1 MNSDHA
7 KHDLLR
13 LLDEA
18 RETMLWK
25 LEGLSEYD
33 ARRPVTPTGTN
44 LLGLVKHVTSVEIG
58 YLGYAFGRPYPEQLD
73 WIGPEAEPNADM
85 WATEAESR
93 EEVVSRYGRVRA
105 HSDVTIHECDL
116 DTPGH
121 VPWWPADQATV
132 TLHQVLAHVVAEV
145 HRHAGHA
152 DVVRELLDGDVGRLP
167 GKEDVAAGSPERW
180 SAYHARLVEVAEG
193 FRRR

>member
-1 MNSDHA
+1 MNQNHA
-7 KHDLLR
+7 KRDLRR

-18 RETMLWK
+18 REAMLWK
-25 LEGLSEYD
+25 LAGLTEYD

-44 LLGLVKHVTSVEIG
+44 LLGLVKHVTAVEIA

-93 EEVVSRYGRVRA
+93 EEIVSRYRRVWA
-105 HSDVTIHECDL
+105 HSDTTLDECAL
-116 DTPGH
+116 DAVGH
-121 VPWWPADQATV
+121 VPWWPTDRATV

-152 DVVRELLDGDVGRLP
+152 DLVRELLDGGVGRLP
-167 GKEDVAAGSPERW
+167 GQEDVAAGSAEWW

-193 FRRR
+193 FRQR